1 MRRPPIACL
10 IVAAA
15 GAARAQTMLDQEH
28 RLIEVHSLL
37 VDMGALNAPGAYRER
52 DLSLGLEVIV
62 IPGIDGTTGGKRQIT
77 ASDRTPVFPRLRLAL
92 GLPAPE
98 GFRASV
104 GIAYIPPIRLRDVSS
119 HFAALEGEM
128 AYAPGPLALGLR
140 GHVLVA
146 RSMSPVTEPTVR
158 DTLDNFEFGA
168 NAAAGYRLDF
178 QPGSVTPYASIG
190 ITRTVGIF
198 RVTSIRKGFAGGG
211 FDGGTS
217 LPKKMASAAGI
228 PGADLIPETAEL
240 FLGFTSTQKAGRG
253 LSGPPGPPQLPCRL
267 DAGLVVAARYAFD
280 TVSWSFKQV

>member
-15 GAARAQTMLDQEH
+15 GAARAQTMLDQEQ

-119 HFAALEGEM
+119 HFAELEGEM

-198 RVTSIRKGFAGGG
+198 RVTSDAYELSSRTTNPVFAGGMR
-211 FDGGTS
+211 F
-217 LPKKMASAAGI
+217 LASQRF
-228 PGADLIPETAEL
+228 EVVAEL
-240 FLGFTSTQKAGRG
+240 AAFPGRLVHPSFRVAWMPDWWSRPATPST
-253 LSGPPGPPQLPCRL
+253 P
-267 DAGLVVAARYAFD
+267 
-280 TVSWSFKQV
+280 